1 MKPFVI
7 FVCVFWGF
15 WGVFCYILL
24 SVDSLMRSDAIWWM
38 NENCHVFKNLFTHSV
53 VSNMQIVWL

>member
-1 MKPFVI
+1 M

-15 WGVFCYILL
+15 LGGFCYILL